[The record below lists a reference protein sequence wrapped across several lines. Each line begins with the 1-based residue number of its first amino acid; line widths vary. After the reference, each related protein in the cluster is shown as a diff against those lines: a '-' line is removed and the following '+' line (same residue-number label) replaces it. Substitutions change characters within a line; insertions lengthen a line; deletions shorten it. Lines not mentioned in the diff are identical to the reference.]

1 MKWFDSQNYLLNL
14 ELMNQT
20 ELITLLRF
28 LHFFTEKMEYQCWT
42 IKDNILIIP
51 SGYLDWDLDCRL
63 AFVHL
68 VGIIENRIEESNI
81 WNGDEL
87 PRERIR
93 LPYYDGI
100 EK

>member
-1 MKWFDSQNYLLNL
+1 MVRLAKLFSKSGIDESNGTHY
-14 ELMNQT
+14 
-20 ELITLLRF
+20 ITSIF
-28 LHFFTEKMEYQCWT
+28 TFFTEKMEYQCWT